1 MTLNTLRS
9 LLLALTCFTATAH
22 AAAPPPE
29 KNPKLGDTTVL
40 ENKSSGLTEQT
51 KVVSFENEVTLPKAP
66 AGFKRPFVQ
75 VAPFKVGDP
84 GSPVADS
91 ATTVLRT
98 TLPGDWFSVITAD
111 KAVKSALQ
119 LSGTLTRLQ
128 CTIVNKKSG
137 VGDALGSLFKVNG
150 QPVTVP
156 SDTTILRIECEI
168 ALELGEI
175 KTLDDVVVTNTV
187 AKAQAGVTATDT
199 ARNLGLQGG
208 KYTAKASTTKTKLSS
223 KVPALSGGDA
233 SLQMTAED
241 EKRVLRFVIG
251 VAMGKLLQDY
261 QAQTKAAAQ

>member
-1 MTLNTLRS
+1 MNHLRS
-9 LLLALTCFTATAH
+9 LILALACFTTAAH
-22 AAAPPPE
+22 AAPPPAE
-29 KNPKLGDTTVL
+29 KKSKLGDTTVL
-40 ENKSSGLTEQT
+40 ESKSSGLTEQS

-66 AGFKRPFVQ
+66 AGLKRPFVQ

-84 GSPVADS
+84 SSPVADS
-91 ATTVLRT
+91 ATTLLRT

-111 KAVKSALQ
+111 KAVRSALQ
-119 LSGTLTRLQ
+119 LSGTLIRLQ
-128 CTIVNKKSG
+128 CTIVKKTSG
-137 VGDALGSLFKVNG
+137 VGDALGSLFKING
-150 QPVTVP
+150 QPVTV
-156 SDTTILRIECEI
+156 SADSTILSIECEI

-187 AKAQAGVTATDT
+187 AKAQAGVTASDT

-208 KYTAKASTTKTKLSS
+208 KYTAKASTTKTKLPS

-251 VAMGKLLQDY
+251 EAMGKLLKDY
-261 QAQTKAAAQ
+261 QAQTQAPPAQ